1 MIGQIDPTAIAPYL
15 AGPGAAVL
23 VLLLVGA
30 ACYRLVVEH
39 LVPMARTIAGRHLE
53 QIDSMI
59 AAQREE
65 SKAITKA
72 LSAIERSLGGV
83 DRRLARLEGLTDGAG
98 LIQGIP
104 GAGRP
109 DSMAG

>member
-39 LVPMARTIAGRHLE
+39 LVPMARTMAARHLD
-53 QIDSMI
+53 QIDQMLEQ
-59 AAQREE
+59 QRRDSEATV
-65 SKAITKA
+65 SA
-72 LSAIERSLGGV
+72 LRGIDA
-83 DRRLARLEGLTDGAG
+83 RLARLESADRGLLRGVDERV
-98 LIQGIP
+98 
-104 GAGRP
+104 RP
-109 DSMAG
+109 DAL

>member
-53 QIDSMI
+53 QIDQMLEQ
-59 AAQREE
+59 QRRDSEATV
-65 SKAITKA
+65 SA
-72 LSAIERSLGGV
+72 LRGIDARLQRLELVDRGLLRGVDERVRPDSLGG
-83 DRRLARLEGLTDGAG
+83 
-98 LIQGIP
+98 
-104 GAGRP
+104 
-109 DSMAG
+109 